1 MFIHTTKKKKNG
13 NGNLKNLCNMIKDE
27 TQINFRI
34 KKSYTGLIVL
44 VIVLAILQFWQW
56 SSTRDFRSQNKEL
69 TTKNET
75 LETSNLQ
82 LSERVKTDSLIIVKN
97 DIKIDSFKQLD
108 KIRVYQLTK
117 ISKKYEKL
125 ELNYNIATTND
136 KWDIFTRTIN
146 N

>member
-1 MFIHTTKKKKNG
+1 
-13 NGNLKNLCNMIKDE
+13 MIKDE
-27 TQINFRI
+27 THVNFKI

-44 VIVLAILQFWQW
+44 VIALVIFQFWQW
-56 SSTRDFRSQNKEL
+56 NSTRDYRSENKQL

>member
-1 MFIHTTKKKKNG
+1 
-13 NGNLKNLCNMIKDE
+13 MIKDE
-27 TQINFRI
+27 TQINFKI
-34 KKSYTGLIVL
+34 KKSYTGLIIL

-56 SSTRDFRSQNKEL
+56 SSTRDYRSQNKEL
-69 TTKNET
+69 STKNEKLNT
-75 LETSNLQ
+75 VNLK
-82 LSERVKTDSLIIVKN
+82 LSERVKTDSLTIVKN

-117 ISKKYEKL
+117 ISEKYEKL

-136 KWDIFTRTIN
+136 RWDIFTRTIN